1 MLNVWN
7 GRRRVEK
14 EGSLVTN
21 VVIEQKMRLSR
32 THPLSPL
39 FTRDKCRADGN
50 WERMEEVVERRVVNG
65 DYIYRVETKLSKNL
79 RGN

>member
-32 THPLSPL
+32 THPFSPL
-39 FTRDKCRADGN
+39 FTKDKCQANGN

-79 RGN
+79 GGN